1 MESFYGTEKNNNK
14 KKKKKKILETAM
26 ACVVPT
32 YVDEN

>member
-1 MESFYGTEKNNNK
+1 MESFYGTEKNDNK
-14 KKKKKKILETAM
+14 KKIIILETTM